1 MKHPIET
8 ALDITLILACLFV
21 MATAITTA
29 I

>member
-1 MKHPIET
+1 MKHPLDT
-8 ALDITLILACLFV
+8 ALDITLVLACLFI